1 MNHPQMGSTN
11 ALPRGTADVPPAAP
25 PLLDGLRVLVVDDE
39 ARFRE
44 MLREM
49 LGCCGASVTAVGSV
63 AEALRMMPK
72 VRPDVLLSDLSMPER
87 DGYALIRAVRALA
100 PERGGRVPAV
110 AVSGDTDERTRQR
123 AQTAGFDHYLAKPVD
138 LHRLVATIGGMT
150 TKGVTW

>member
-1 MNHPQMGSTN
+1 MNHPEMGSTN
-11 ALPRGTADVPPAAP
+11 ALPRGTADVPPAAS

-44 MLREM
+44 MLGELM
-49 LGCCGASVTAVGSV
+49 GCCGAAVTAVGSV
-63 AEALRMMPK
+63 AEALRMMPE

-87 DGYALIRAVRALA
+87 DGYALIRAVRGPGPRAGRA
-100 PERGGRVPAV
+100 CAGRGG
-110 AVSGDTDERTRQR
+110 
-123 AQTAGFDHYLAKPVD
+123 DHYLAKPVD

>member
-11 ALPRGTADVPPAAP
+11 ALPRGAADVRAAAAP
-25 PLLDGLRVLVVDDE
+25 VLDGLRVLVVDDE
-39 ARFRE
+39 ASIRE
-44 MLREM
+44 LLGAM
-49 LGCCGASVTAVGSV
+49 LGGCGAAVTAVGSV

-100 PERGGRVPAV
+100 PERGGHVRAV
-110 AVSGDTDERTRQR
+110 AVSGDTDEGTRQR

-138 LHRLVATIGGMT
+138 LNRLVATIGGMT
-150 TKGVTW
+150 TT

>member
-1 MNHPQMGSTN
+1 MNHPEMASTT
-11 ALPRGTADVPPAAP
+11 ALPRGSADVPPAAP

-39 ARFRE
+39 ARFRD

-49 LGCCGASVTAVGSV
+49 LGCCGAAVTAVGSV
-63 AEALRMMPK
+63 TEALRMMPE

-110 AVSGDTDERTRQR
+110 AVSGDTDGGTRQR
-123 AQTAGFDHYLAKPVD
+123 ARMAGFDQYLAKPVD
-138 LHRLVATIGGMT
+138 LPRLVATIGEMT
-150 TKGVTW
+150 TKGVLW

>member
-1 MNHPQMGSTN
+1 MNHPEMGSTN

-44 MLREM
+44 MLGEM
-49 LGCCGASVTAVGSV
+49 LGCCGAAVTAVGSA
-63 AEALRMMPK
+63 AEALRMMPE

-110 AVSGDTDERTRQR
+110 AVSGDTGGGTRQQ
-123 AQTAGFDHYLAKPVD
+123 AQTAGFDHYLAKPVG
-138 LHRLVATIGGMT
+138 LHRLVATIGGMI
-150 TKGVTW
+150 TKGVTG

>member
-1 MNHPQMGSTN
+1 MKHSEMGSTN
-11 ALPRGTADVPPAAP
+11 TLPRGTANFLPAAP

-44 MLREM
+44 MVAEM
-49 LGCCGASVTAVGSV
+49 LGCCGAAVTAVGSV

-110 AVSGDTDERTRQR
+110 AVSGDTDGETRQR
-123 AQTAGFDHYLAKPVD
+123 AQTAGFDHYLEKPVD
-138 LHRLVATIGGMT
+138 LQRLVAAIGGMT
-150 TKGVTW
+150 TRGVTW

>member
-1 MNHPQMGSTN
+1 MGSTN
-11 ALPRGTADVPPAAP
+11 ALPRGRADVPPAAP

-39 ARFRE
+39 ARIRE

-49 LGCCGASVTAVGSV
+49 LGCCGAAVTAVASV
-63 AEALRMMPK
+63 SEALRMMPE

-110 AVSGDTDERTRQR
+110 AVSGDTDGGTRQR
-123 AQTAGFDHYLAKPVD
+123 AQTAGFDQYLAKPVD
-138 LHRLVATIGGMT
+138 LQRLVATIGEMT
-150 TKGVTW
+150 TKGVMW